1 MAVDIILEIDGIKGE
16 SVIDGHADQVDV
28 LAWSWGAHNQGAAH
42 VSTGAGAGKVN
53 VQDMSITKYIDKA
66 SSDIWLAVCNGK
78 HITKLTLYVRKAGE
92 KPLEYIKIVMNDAL
106 FTSYSTGGAGGEERV
121 TESITLNF
129 ASFTFEYK
137 TQDKT
142 GKEGK
147 GGNMGWDIAKN
158 VKL

>member
-42 VSTGAGAGKVN
+42 VSTGAGAGKVD

-78 HITKLTLYVRKAGE
+78 HIAKLTLYVRKAGE
-92 KPLEYIKIVMNDAL
+92 KPLEYIKIVMKDAL
-106 FTSYSTGGAGGEERV
+106 FTSYSTGGSNGEERV
-121 TESITLNF
+121 TESVTLNF

-137 TQDKT
+137 TRRLSSKSCIDDPI
-142 GKEGK
+142 
-147 GGNMGWDIAKN
+147 NI
-158 VKL
+158 